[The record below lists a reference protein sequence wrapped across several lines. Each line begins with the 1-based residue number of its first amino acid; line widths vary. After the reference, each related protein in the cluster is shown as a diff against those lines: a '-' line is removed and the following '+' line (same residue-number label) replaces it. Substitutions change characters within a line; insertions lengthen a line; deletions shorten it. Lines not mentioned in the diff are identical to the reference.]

1 MLHTFVARAGFTLRL
16 PRRCRIPPGQVA
28 YECSDR
34 ESARLLPWLSD
45 VGNALPQQYLFLPS
59 GHVDDLINLPSSRE
73 TLENPSEPSEPAR
86 RSEHPA
92 FQVPMRFMLGARS
105 TPSAPAE
112 PRPNAYRRPFRR
124 LFMSRRHI
132 FRRPLLTIGL
142 QTLHLGC
149 AVSQCLRSAGHGRS
163 RALTHS
169 LGQLAG
175 QSFFT
180 ANSALSH
187 STKNL
192 TPLSALAADAAII
205 RADEEHE
212 PQSRPTYSTSIC
224 TPNATH
230 DDLEA
235 CVRPMHVPS
244 AMLGLHNA
252 RESFGGKA
260 FAYLQKR
267 PQEPTPQQQISTA
280 WKNLAFGGMGIEHP
294 FASARTLFART

>member
-105 TPSAPAE
+105 TPSA
-112 PRPNAYRRPFRR
+112 
-124 LFMSRRHI
+124 FMSRRHI

-187 STKNL
+187 STENL
-192 TPLSALAADAAII
+192 TPLSA
-205 RADEEHE
+205 
-212 PQSRPTYSTSIC
+212 
-224 TPNATH
+224 
-230 DDLEA
+230 
-235 CVRPMHVPS
+235 
-244 AMLGLHNA
+244 
-252 RESFGGKA
+252 
-260 FAYLQKR
+260 
-267 PQEPTPQQQISTA
+267 
-280 WKNLAFGGMGIEHP
+280 
-294 FASARTLFART
+294 